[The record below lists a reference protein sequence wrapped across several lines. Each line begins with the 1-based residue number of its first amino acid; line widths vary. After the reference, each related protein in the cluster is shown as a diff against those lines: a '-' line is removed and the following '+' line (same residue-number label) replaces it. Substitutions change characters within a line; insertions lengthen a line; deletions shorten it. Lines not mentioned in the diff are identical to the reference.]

1 MDSRG
6 EVMKIGIITILT
18 GSNFGNRLQ
27 NYAVQ
32 KIYSDYSSEIECETI
47 VNATGNR
54 FEKKLFIY
62 KLIRWGI
69 RYVILPIYD
78 IFGKYIVKNPRI
90 KKRMA
95 FERFN
100 KEHISWSKDCIS
112 KDCINK
118 KFEKEYDFFS
128 TGSDQV
134 WNYTCYFNSD
144 IEYLT
149 FTSSEKKIALAASFG
164 VTSFNEERKR
174 EIQKKLKDF
183 KAISVRENAAK
194 EFLGEMDI
202 EASTVIDPTMV
213 VPIEHWK
220 KCEKKV
226 FEIPEKYILVYVL
239 QRDKK
244 GIKEHIEKISK
255 ENKLP
260 IIDVYDS
267 NTPEHYAYDPFEF
280 LWLVEHARLVCTDS
294 FHASV
299 FSIMLSTP
307 FVVFGRS
314 GMNSRITTL
323 LEKFDLQERMFDKI
337 NYSELFNINLENRDK
352 VLEEEK
358 KKVYEFLDNALN

>member
-1 MDSRG
+1 MK
-6 EVMKIGIITILT
+6 KIGIVTILT

-32 KIYSDYSSEIECETI
+32 KIYSDYSAEIKCETI

-54 FEKKLFIY
+54 FEKKLPIY
-62 KLIRWGI
+62 KLIRWGT
-69 RYVILPIYD
+69 RFVILPIYD
-78 IFGKYIVKNPRI
+78 TFGKYIIKNPRI

-100 KEHISWSKDCIS
+100 KKHINWSKTCIS
-112 KDCINK
+112 KENIK
-118 KFEKEYDFFS
+118 KNFEKEYDFFS

-149 FTSSEKKIALAASFG
+149 FASAEKKIALAASFG
-164 VTSFNEERKR
+164 VTSFNDERKK
-174 EIQKKLKDF
+174 EIQKKLQDF
-183 KAISVRENAAK
+183 KAISVRESAAK
-194 EFLGEMDI
+194 DFLEEVNID
-202 EASTVIDPTMV
+202 ARTVIDPTMV

-226 FEIPEKYILVYVL
+226 DGIPGQYILVYVL
-239 QRDKK
+239 QKNA
-244 GIKEHIEKISK
+244 KEIREQIEKISK
-255 ENKLP
+255 ENNLP
-260 IIDVYDS
+260 IIDVYNR

-280 LWLVEHARLVCTDS
+280 LWLVENAKLVCTDS

-299 FSIMLSTP
+299 FSILLSTP
-307 FVVFGRS
+307 FVVYGRA

-323 LEKFDLQERMFDKI
+323 LGKFNLQDRMAENMEDKKLFDI
-337 NYSELFNINLENRDK
+337 NFENRDI
-352 VLEEEK
+352 VIEEEK
-358 KKVYEFLDNALN
+358 KNVYEFLNKALN